1 MDGSNG
7 ITLLYNDKFLRPSRL
22 YFLGFRRKLSVLN
35 RQPIRFLLETVTF
48 DDRELVWSTVMP
60 VFNTCSHLPKMLI
73 YSLSCILR
81 TLSAGIFYLAQALF
95 LLIFWLSMS
104 YQIIPMVIVSL
115 IDRIETKLNS
125 FLAED
130 ERTLTPSSRAK
141 QNHLLNAL
149 QHNKMT
155 LK

>member
-1 MDGSNG
+1 M
-7 ITLLYNDKFLRPSRL
+7 T
-22 YFLGFRRKLSVLN
+22 
-35 RQPIRFLLETVTF
+35 FLLETVTF
-48 DDRELVWSTVMP
+48 DDSQLVWSTVLP
-60 VFNTCSHLPKMLI
+60 VLQTCSHLPKMLI
-73 YSLSCILR
+73 YSLSRIWQ
-81 TLSAGIFYLAQALF
+81 TLSSGIFYLGQALF

-125 FLAED
+125 ILAED
-130 ERTLTPSSRAK
+130 ERTLSPSSRAK